1 MPSKTNGGEDLRRN
15 LLLGAAFVTLAL
27 LVLAGANL
35 VSPPP
40 AASPAMPANP
50 VPSDAGS
57 RAAGEALYRQHCQ
70 SCHGVE
76 GHGDGPL
83 GVALNPRPADLSHHM
98 ALGMHPD
105 GQVFLWIS
113 AGVEGSPM
121 PAFQEV
127 LSEEERWHLVN
138 FIRTFAMEH

>member
-1 MPSKTNGGEDLRRN
+1 MLSETPAEDLRRN
-15 LLLGAAFVTLAL
+15 LLLGTALVTLAL
-27 LVLAGANL
+27 LVLGLANL
-35 VSPPP
+35 AAPPL
-40 AASPAMPANP
+40 ASPVIPANP
-50 VPSDAGS
+50 VPSDAAS
-57 RAAGEALYRQHCQ
+57 RAAGKALYRQHCQ
-70 SCHGVE
+70 SCHGAE

-83 GVALNPRPADLSHHM
+83 GAALNPRPADLSHHM
-98 ALGMHPD
+98 APGMHPD

-127 LSEEERWHLVN
+127 LSEQERWHLVN